1 MHIADPSATLRTCLR
16 VLYEYNCWMNERILE
31 TAARV
36 TPAQFAA
43 PRPEG
48 TRLTPRNLQDN
59 LVHILDVEW
68 SWRERA
74 RGASQEVWEVE
85 LAVEDFPDV
94 ASLASRWREES
105 AIMREY
111 LAGLNDEDLERPFQ
125 LGEDRQ
131 VPLWQILLHAINH
144 GTLARV
150 EAAVLLTHYGHSPG
164 DLDFLDYADPR
175 P

>member
-1 MHIADPSATLRTCLR
+1 
-16 VLYEYNCWMNERILE
+16 MNERILE

-36 TPAQFAA
+36 TPEQFAA
-43 PRPEG
+43 PCPEG
-48 TRLTPRNLQDN
+48 AHLTPRNLQGN

-74 RGASQEVWEVE
+74 RGAPQEVWEVE
-85 LAVEDFPDV
+85 LREEDFPDI
-94 ASLASRWREES
+94 ASLAARWQEES

-111 LAGLNDEDLERPFQ
+111 LDELDDDALQRPVL
-125 LGEDRQ
+125 LGDGKAI
-131 VPLWQILLHAINH
+131 PLWQILLHAINH
-144 GTLARV
+144 GLLARV

-164 DLDFLDYADPR
+164 DLDYLDYVAPR